1 MKSLL
6 SKELETYNSNSV
18 TFTNINN
25 NNKFQIYNLD
35 KKKVSEVVDK
45 KQIECK
51 LNINN
56 FDPMKNSPPNDWQL
70 RLENRLKNIDNKI
83 IIQCKI

>member
-6 SKELETYNSNSV
+6 SKEIERYNSNSV
-18 TFTNINN
+18 SFTNIN

-83 IIQCKI
+83 TIQCKI

>member
-25 NNKFQIYNLD
+25 YKFEIYNLE
-35 KKKVSEVVDK
+35 KNKVSDVVDK

-83 IIQCKI
+83 TIQCKI